1 MTRGRRGERGFTL
14 MEVLVS
20 LVVMVIGFMATLGLY
35 SVITRSN
42 ATAQRMGRA
51 KLLCEA
57 EMEELRGKPMAEVL
71 AEVGA
76 TQTVNEA
83 GIDYTIDHSVTAGV
97 GGEANLTLVEVVV
110 SYPDSEGDAP
120 RTTRMQMLRT
130 MAEAL

>member
-1 MTRGRRGERGFTL
+1 MSRRRTHDRGFTL
-14 MEVLVS
+14 MEVLIS

-42 ATAQRMGRA
+42 STAQRMGRA

-71 AEVGA
+71 AEIGA
-76 TQTVNEA
+76 AQTIHEGGV
-83 GIDYTIDHSVTAGV
+83 DYTIDHSVTAGV
-97 GGEANLTLVEVVV
+97 GGEADLTLVEVVV
-110 SYPDSEGDAP
+110 SYPDSAGDTP
-120 RTTRMQMLRT
+120 RTIRMQMLRT